1 VIATAVT
8 PARGRVI
15 GRRKVVA
22 IPAARVTYTSEVA
35 TGVGSVLK
43 TFAAEETP
51 PPLVRLT
58 LQPGD
63 LAFKYD
69 GGQRIRENMWAVA
82 YRGRDF
88 RFSSVRVACVG
99 DGRARLGG

>member
-1 VIATAVT
+1 MAGGVIATAVT

-63 LAFKYD
+63 LALKYD
-69 GGQRIRENMWAVA
+69 GGQRIRENMW
-82 YRGRDF
+82 
-88 RFSSVRVACVG
+88 
-99 DGRARLGG
+99 GGGVPREGLPIFKRPRRMRWRR

>member
-1 VIATAVT
+1 M
-8 PARGRVI
+8 
-15 GRRKVVA
+15 VA

-63 LAFKYD
+63 LALKYD
-69 GGQRIRENMWAVA
+69 GGQRIRENMWGGGVPKEGLPIFQASASHALAAV
-82 YRGRDF
+82 GPD
-88 RFSSVRVACVG
+88 SEG
-99 DGRARLGG
+99 DLIFLMSRNDE

>member
-1 VIATAVT
+1 MIATAVT

-51 PPLVRLT
+51 PPLVR
-58 LQPGD
+58 
-63 LAFKYD
+63 
-69 GGQRIRENMWAVA
+69 
-82 YRGRDF
+82 
-88 RFSSVRVACVG
+88 
-99 DGRARLGG
+99 